1 MFQKRM
7 FTSDR
12 MFMLVLAVGGLGL
25 LAVLAAV
32 VSGGGIDIQG
42 PAVEA
47 PASVRTVDRVRQAEA
62 ARLQG
67 LAGETVNLYGSTAW
81 VRAVGLT
88 RAQRAEVARWTG
100 LAGETV
106 NLFGS
111 TAWVHAVGLT
121 RAQRAEAARWTGMA
135 IADGNPPEQISPA
148 IARLIG
154 R

>member
-1 MFQKRM
+1 MFQKRV

-12 MFMLVLAVGGLGL
+12 TFMLVLVVGGLGL
-25 LAVLAAV
+25 LAVLAAL
-32 VSGGGIDIQG
+32 VSGRGIVIQG
-42 PAVEA
+42 PAAEA
-47 PASVRTVDRVRQAEA
+47 PASVRTVDRVQQAEV

-67 LAGETVNLYGSTAW
+67 QAGETVNLYGSTAW

-88 RAQRAEVARWTG
+88 RAQRAEVARLEG

-106 NLFGS
+106 NLYGS
-111 TAWVHAVGLT
+111 TAWVHGVGLT

-135 IADGNPPEQISPA
+135 ILYGNPPEQISPA
-148 IARLIG
+148 IERLIV